1 MNNKSEKNQRNA
13 GFKKT
18 ADFISNDRFC
28 EEEASD
34 NNSTLYRF
42 TNYIEKVVIHARI
55 DYLRHQQFISKHE
68 ELTDEIQD
76 TSGERLFVTQ
86 DDEVLIEALKVTTL
100 EEVATGE
107 KLFNAIRVLSFIEKE
122 VLFHIFVEERT
133 PKETAILMKISLSW
147 ALRIKKRALNKLYR
161 AMTEKGEF

>member
-18 ADFISNDRFC
+18 TDFISNGRFYA
-28 EEEASD
+28 EESSD

-55 DYLRHQQFISKHE
+55 DYLRHQKLINKHE

-76 TSGERLFVTQ
+76 TSGQRLFMTQ

-122 VLFHIFVEERT
+122 VLFHIVVEERT

>member
-28 EEEASD
+28 EETASD

-55 DYLRHQQFISKHE
+55 DYLRHQKLISKNE

-76 TSGERLFVTQ
+76 TNGQRLFVTQ

-107 KLFNAIRVLSFIEKE
+107 KLFNAIRILSLIEKE
-122 VLFHIFVEERT
+122 VLFHIIVEERT
-133 PKETAILMKISLSW
+133 PKETAILMNVSLSW

-161 AMTEKGEF
+161 AMTKKEEF